1 MNSDLK
7 KFIIVLPML
16 LSVILTFSFSFYYD
30 FKFYRNSD
38 EPVVNGKINYSAEAF
53 DNDKIIALDGDWA
66 KTDDIYNNTVSFPE
80 CLRFT
85 SKSPVTYEVNITV
98 PEARQFYS
106 ILIPAIYSRSALYI
120 NNTVQYNNLNMGK
133 DYVYSP
139 QKISTIYAK
148 TTSINVKLIVCN
160 DEGYFPGKLSSFY
173 FGKSD
178 AVSNR
183 SFLMNFS
190 DILLSAISII
200 TFLYY
205 IIAFIFDREDKGNL
219 YMALLCLVVALKIL
233 INNPTFM
240 YYDFPFMSFKS
251 GAMHYIA
258 FFYLLIIS
266 YLVYVRHFLKK
277 YLVSVFYY
285 TLLITSFAAMILV
298 FFLPL
303 SKYKYLDIVLAITV
317 TITSVLVLIG
327 TIRAIKN
334 KIPFSRTFLLSTSF
348 VLVAG
353 FVDIFDYYTD
363 YLSKRYF
370 TSGFILFIIIQS
382 FSYIIHNTQLYNQE
396 TALTVSLSDT
406 LNDLKREESNFLSSH
421 LRAHFL
427 FNALNIISGYSV
439 FEPDKAK
446 EITTALTIYIKQLF
460 EHDNLNELTSLKN
473 EIDLLHAFGFIEE
486 ERFPNLNIEYNIP
499 EDIPDIQVP
508 SLILQPLLENAVN
521 HGIRKK
527 SAKEKGTVTITLKK
541 ANGFVNFSVRDD
553 GAGCDENIIKQA
565 LEEPADGTY
574 NSLFQIQS
582 RLKKLYNQEIIY
594 MSVPDIG
601 TVISFKIPCS

>member
-1 MNSDLK
+1 
-7 KFIIVLPML
+7 
-16 LSVILTFSFSFYYD
+16 
-30 FKFYRNSD
+30 
-38 EPVVNGKINYSAEAF
+38 
-53 DNDKIIALDGDWA
+53 
-66 KTDDIYNNTVSFPE
+66 
-80 CLRFT
+80 
-85 SKSPVTYEVNITV
+85 
-98 PEARQFYS
+98 
-106 ILIPAIYSRSALYI
+106 
-120 NNTVQYNNLNMGK
+120 
-133 DYVYSP
+133 
-139 QKISTIYAK
+139 
-148 TTSINVKLIVCN
+148 
-160 DEGYFPGKLSSFY
+160 
-173 FGKSD
+173 
-178 AVSNR
+178 
-183 SFLMNFS
+183 
-190 DILLSAISII
+190 
-200 TFLYY
+200 
-205 IIAFIFDREDKGNL
+205 
-219 YMALLCLVVALKIL
+219 
-233 INNPTFM
+233 
-240 YYDFPFMSFKS
+240 
-251 GAMHYIA
+251 MHYIA

-277 YLVSVFYY
+277 YLVSFLYY

-317 TITSVLVLIG
+317 TITNVLVLIG

-334 KIPFSRTFLLSTSF
+334 KIPFSRTFLLSSSC
-348 VLVAG
+348 VLVTG

-499 EDIPDIQVP
+499 
-508 SLILQPLLENAVN
+508 
-521 HGIRKK
+521 
-527 SAKEKGTVTITLKK
+527 
-541 ANGFVNFSVRDD
+541 
-553 GAGCDENIIKQA
+553 
-565 LEEPADGTY
+565 
-574 NSLFQIQS
+574 
-582 RLKKLYNQEIIY
+582 
-594 MSVPDIG
+594 
-601 TVISFKIPCS
+601 

>member
-120 NNTVQYNNLNMGK
+120 NNTVQYNNLNMGR

-317 TITSVLVLIG
+317 TITNVLVLIG

-334 KIPFSRTFLLSTSF
+334 KIPFSRTFLLSSSF
-348 VLVAG
+348 VLVTG

-446 EITTALTIYIKQLF
+446 EITTALTVYIKQLF

-553 GAGCDENIIKQA
+553 GAGCDEKIIKQA

>member
-120 NNTVQYNNLNMGK
+120 NNTLQYNNLNMGK

-219 YMALLCLVVALKIL
+219 YMAILCLVVALKIL

-317 TITSVLVLIG
+317 TITNVLVLIG

-334 KIPFSRTFLLSTSF
+334 KIPFSRTFLLSSSC
-348 VLVAG
+348 VLVTG

-460 EHDNLNELTSLKN
+460 LHDNLNELTSLKN

>member
-266 YLVYVRHFLKK
+266 YLAYVRHFLKK

-317 TITSVLVLIG
+317 TITNVLVLIG

-334 KIPFSRTFLLSTSF
+334 KIPFSRTFLLSSSF
-348 VLVAG
+348 VLVTG

-446 EITTALTIYIKQLF
+446 EITTALTVYIKQLF

-553 GAGCDENIIKQA
+553 GAGCDEKIIKQA

>member
-1 MNSDLK
+1 MNSNLK

-120 NNTVQYNNLNMGK
+120 NNTLQYNNLNMGK

-317 TITSVLVLIG
+317 TITNVLVLIG

-334 KIPFSRTFLLSTSF
+334 KIPFSRTFLLSSSC
-348 VLVAG
+348 VLVTG

-446 EITTALTIYIKQLF
+446 EITTALTVYIKQLF

>member
-7 KFIIVLPML
+7 KFIIVLPMV

-106 ILIPAIYSRSALYI
+106 ILIPAIYSRSSLYI
-120 NNTVQYNNLNMGK
+120 NNTLQYNNLNLGK

-160 DEGYFPGKLSSFY
+160 DEGYFPGKLSSLY

-251 GAMHYIA
+251 GAMHYVA

-277 YLVSVFYY
+277 YLVSFFYY

-298 FFLPL
+298 LFLPL

-317 TITSVLVLIG
+317 TITNVLVLIG

-334 KIPFSRTFLLSTSF
+334 KIPFSRTFLLSSSF
-348 VLVAG
+348 VLVTS

-370 TSGFILFIIIQS
+370 TVGFILFIIIQS

-446 EITTALTIYIKQLF
+446 EITTALTVYIKQLF

>member
-1 MNSDLK
+1 MNSNLK

-120 NNTVQYNNLNMGK
+120 NNTLQYNNLNMGK

-317 TITSVLVLIG
+317 TITNILVLIG

-334 KIPFSRTFLLSTSF
+334 KIPFSRTFLLSSSC
-348 VLVAG
+348 VLVTG

-446 EITTALTIYIKQLF
+446 EITTALTVYIKQLF
-460 EHDNLNELTSLKN
+460 EHDNLKDLTSLKN
-473 EIDLLHAFGFIEE
+473 EIDLLHALGFIEE

-553 GAGCDENIIKQA
+553 GAGCDEKIIKQA

>member
-1 MNSDLK
+1 MNSNLK

-120 NNTVQYNNLNMGK
+120 NNTLQYNNLNMGK

-317 TITSVLVLIG
+317 TITNVLVLIG

-334 KIPFSRTFLLSTSF
+334 KIPFSRTFLLSSSC
-348 VLVAG
+348 VLVTG

>member
-233 INNPTFM
+233 INNPTF
-240 YYDFPFMSFKS
+240 
-251 GAMHYIA
+251 
-258 FFYLLIIS
+258 
-266 YLVYVRHFLKK
+266 
-277 YLVSVFYY
+277 
-285 TLLITSFAAMILV
+285 
-298 FFLPL
+298 
-303 SKYKYLDIVLAITV
+303 SK
-317 TITSVLVLIG
+317 
-327 TIRAIKN
+327 
-334 KIPFSRTFLLSTSF
+334 
-348 VLVAG
+348 
-353 FVDIFDYYTD
+353 
-363 YLSKRYF
+363 
-370 TSGFILFIIIQS
+370 S
-382 FSYIIHNTQLYNQE
+382 FS
-396 TALTVSLSDT
+396 
-406 LNDLKREESNFLSSH
+406 
-421 LRAHFL
+421 
-427 FNALNIISGYSV
+427 
-439 FEPDKAK
+439 
-446 EITTALTIYIKQLF
+446 IYF
-460 EHDNLNELTSLKN
+460 C
-473 EIDLLHAFGFIEE
+473 
-486 ERFPNLNIEYNIP
+486 PNLFFFQNITK
-499 EDIPDIQVP
+499 
-508 SLILQPLLENAVN
+508 LLFYC
-521 HGIRKK
+521 
-527 SAKEKGTVTITLKK
+527 S
-541 ANGFVNFSVRDD
+541 D
-553 GAGCDENIIKQA
+553 C
-565 LEEPADGTY
+565 
-574 NSLFQIQS
+574 LFWS
-582 RLKKLYNQEIIY
+582 
-594 MSVPDIG
+594 
-601 TVISFKIPCS
+601 CSTK

>member
-120 NNTVQYNNLNMGK
+120 NNTLQYNNLNMGR

-317 TITSVLVLIG
+317 TITNVLVLIG

-334 KIPFSRTFLLSTSF
+334 KIPFSRTFLLSSSF
-348 VLVAG
+348 VLVTG

-446 EITTALTIYIKQLF
+446 EITTALTVYIKQLF

-553 GAGCDENIIKQA
+553 GAGCDEKIIKQA

>member
-120 NNTVQYNNLNMGK
+120 NNTLQYNNLNMGK

-219 YMALLCLVVALKIL
+219 YMAILCLVVALKIL

-317 TITSVLVLIG
+317 TITNVLVLIG

-334 KIPFSRTFLLSTSF
+334 KIPFSRTFLLSSSC
-348 VLVAG
+348 VLVTG

>member
-7 KFIIVLPML
+7 KFIIVLPMV

-106 ILIPAIYSRSALYI
+106 VLIPAIYSRSALYI
-120 NNTVQYNNLNMGK
+120 NNTLQYNNLNMGK

-251 GAMHYIA
+251 GAMHYVA

-277 YLVSVFYY
+277 YLVSFFYY

-298 FFLPL
+298 LFLPL

-317 TITSVLVLIG
+317 TITNVLVLIG

-334 KIPFSRTFLLSTSF
+334 KIPFSRTFLLSSSF
-348 VLVAG
+348 VLVTS

-370 TSGFILFIIIQS
+370 TVGFILFIIIQS

-446 EITTALTIYIKQLF
+446 EITTALTVYIKQLF

>member
-1 MNSDLK
+1 MNSNLK

-120 NNTVQYNNLNMGK
+120 NNTLQYNNLYMGK

-148 TTSINVKLIVCN
+148 TTSVNVKLIVCN

-317 TITSVLVLIG
+317 TITNVLVLIG

-334 KIPFSRTFLLSTSF
+334 KIPFSRTFLLSSSC
-348 VLVAG
+348 VLVTG

>member
-120 NNTVQYNNLNMGK
+120 NNTLQYNNLNMGK

-317 TITSVLVLIG
+317 TITNVLVLIG

-334 KIPFSRTFLLSTSF
+334 KIPFSRTFLLSSSF
-348 VLVAG
+348 VLVTG

-446 EITTALTIYIKQLF
+446 EITTALTVYIKQLF

-553 GAGCDENIIKQA
+553 GAGCDEKIIKQA

>member
-1 MNSDLK
+1 MNSNLK

-120 NNTVQYNNLNMGK
+120 NNTLQYNNLNMGK

-285 TLLITSFAAMILV
+285 TLLFTSFAAMILV

>member
-1 MNSDLK
+1 
-7 KFIIVLPML
+7 
-16 LSVILTFSFSFYYD
+16 
-30 FKFYRNSD
+30 
-38 EPVVNGKINYSAEAF
+38 
-53 DNDKIIALDGDWA
+53 
-66 KTDDIYNNTVSFPE
+66 
-80 CLRFT
+80 
-85 SKSPVTYEVNITV
+85 
-98 PEARQFYS
+98 
-106 ILIPAIYSRSALYI
+106 
-120 NNTVQYNNLNMGK
+120 
-133 DYVYSP
+133 
-139 QKISTIYAK
+139 
-148 TTSINVKLIVCN
+148 
-160 DEGYFPGKLSSFY
+160 
-173 FGKSD
+173 
-178 AVSNR
+178 
-183 SFLMNFS
+183 
-190 DILLSAISII
+190 
-200 TFLYY
+200 
-205 IIAFIFDREDKGNL
+205 
-219 YMALLCLVVALKIL
+219 
-233 INNPTFM
+233 
-240 YYDFPFMSFKS
+240 
-251 GAMHYIA
+251 
-258 FFYLLIIS
+258 
-266 YLVYVRHFLKK
+266 
-277 YLVSVFYY
+277 
-285 TLLITSFAAMILV
+285 MILV
-298 FFLPL
+298 LFLPL

-317 TITSVLVLIG
+317 TITNVLVLIG

-334 KIPFSRTFLLSTSF
+334 KIPFSRTFLLSSSF
-348 VLVAG
+348 VLVTS

-370 TSGFILFIIIQS
+370 TVGFILFIIIQS

-446 EITTALTIYIKQLF
+446 EITTALTVYIKQLF

>member
-317 TITSVLVLIG
+317 TITNVLVLIG

-334 KIPFSRTFLLSTSF
+334 KIPFSRTFLLSSSF
-348 VLVAG
+348 VLVTG

-446 EITTALTIYIKQLF
+446 EITTALTVYIKQLF

-553 GAGCDENIIKQA
+553 GAGCDEKIIKQA

>member
-1 MNSDLK
+1 MNSNLK

-120 NNTVQYNNLNMGK
+120 NNTLQYNNLNMGK

-317 TITSVLVLIG
+317 TITNVLVLIG

-334 KIPFSRTFLLSTSF
+334 KIPFSRTFLLSSSC
-348 VLVAG
+348 VLVTG

-508 SLILQPLLENAVN
+508 RLILQPLLENAVN

>member
-1 MNSDLK
+1 MNSNLK

-120 NNTVQYNNLNMGK
+120 NNTLQYNNLNMGK

-317 TITSVLVLIG
+317 TITNVLVLIG

-334 KIPFSRTFLLSTSF
+334 KIPFSRTFLLSSSC
-348 VLVAG
+348 VLVTG

-553 GAGCDENIIKQA
+553 GAGCDEKIIKQA